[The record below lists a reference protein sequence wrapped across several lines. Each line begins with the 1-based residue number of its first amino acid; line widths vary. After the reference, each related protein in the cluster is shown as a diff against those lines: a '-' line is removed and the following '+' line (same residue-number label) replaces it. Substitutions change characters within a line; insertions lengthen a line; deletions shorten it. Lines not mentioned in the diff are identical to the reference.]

1 MAWRFFY
8 AFTAALMEN
17 ICILL
22 LIMPEYMKPSSL
34 ISRLFYVGLRTRV
47 HEMGE
52 VTMEQA
58 SLPKR
63 SSVRNQR
70 SAPKGTKKRKKKK
83 GGFLRF
89 SIRLFWSL
97 VLVGAAAAAW
107 LFLTVSGNHFRYLIA
122 DTLITTQ
129 HRYLAKYI
137 IGQDELNKRV
147 AEYNKRF
154 EAMGVEKDTHQIKLP
169 VQTQT
174 ASAEAGKEME
184 KPPLVEIEEVSG
196 KGYHGYVMTVHD
208 PTKIRLGVPAK
219 RGKGEKVS
227 SMVKRYGAIAG
238 VNGGGF
244 ADPNWKGNGFKPI
257 GIVISQ
263 GKLYY
268 NGLGKNATTQVV
280 GIDRDGKMI
289 AGNYSLK
296 ELDRMGVQEAVTF
309 QPRIIVNGKGLIKN
323 AAEGWGIAPRTA
335 MGQRE
340 DGAILFVVIDGR
352 QPTYSVGA
360 NLYDVQQIMLKHGA
374 VIAANLDGG
383 SSTVLVKDNE
393 IVNKPSSEYG
403 ERYLPTAFLVFE
415 HPEQADIPNIWAGL
429 NPRDIDPSKK

>member
-1 MAWRFFY
+1 
-8 AFTAALMEN
+8 
-17 ICILL
+17 
-22 LIMPEYMKPSSL
+22 
-34 ISRLFYVGLRTRV
+34 
-47 HEMGE
+47 
-52 VTMEQA
+52 
-58 SLPKR
+58 
-63 SSVRNQR
+63 
-70 SAPKGTKKRKKKK
+70 
-83 GGFLRF
+83 
-89 SIRLFWSL
+89 
-97 VLVGAAAAAW
+97 
-107 LFLTVSGNHFRYLIA
+107 
-122 DTLITTQ
+122 
-129 HRYLAKYI
+129 
-137 IGQDELNKRV
+137 
-147 AEYNKRF
+147 
-154 EAMGVEKDTHQIKLP
+154 
-169 VQTQT
+169 
-174 ASAEAGKEME
+174 
-184 KPPLVEIEEVSG
+184 
-196 KGYHGYVMTVHD
+196 
-208 PTKIRLGVPAK
+208 
-219 RGKGEKVS
+219 
-227 SMVKRYGAIAG
+227 
-238 VNGGGF
+238 
-244 ADPNWKGNGFKPI
+244 
-257 GIVISQ
+257 
-263 GKLYY
+263 
-268 NGLGKNATTQVV
+268 
-280 GIDRDGKMI
+280 MI

>member
-1 MAWRFFY
+1 
-8 AFTAALMEN
+8 
-17 ICILL
+17 
-22 LIMPEYMKPSSL
+22 
-34 ISRLFYVGLRTRV
+34 
-47 HEMGE
+47 
-52 VTMEQA
+52 MEQA

-63 SSVRNQR
+63 STVRQQKSTQPVKN
-70 SAPKGTKKRKKKK
+70 KKRKKRKK
-83 GGFLRF
+83 GLGWFF
-89 SIRLFWSL
+89 SRLIWTML
-97 VLVGAAAAAW
+97 IVGMIGAGW
-107 LFLTVSGNHFRYLIA
+107 FFLTPSGNQYRFLAA

-137 IGQDELNKRV
+137 IGQAELDRRV

-154 EAMGVEKDTHQIKLP
+154 ESMGEEKDTHQIQLP
-169 VQTQT
+169 APTQT
-174 ASAEAGKEME
+174 SSETSETK
-184 KPPLVEIEEVSG
+184 KQLVEVEEISG
-196 KGYHGYVMTVHD
+196 KGYHGYVMTVND
-208 PTKIRLGVPAK
+208 PTKIRLGVPQA

-227 SMVKRYGAIAG
+227 SMVKRTGAIAG

-268 NGLGKNATTQVV
+268 NGLGNNSSTQVV
-280 GIDRDGKMI
+280 GIDKTGKMI
-289 AGNYSLK
+289 AGHYSLK
-296 ELDRMGVQEAVTF
+296 DLNNMGVKEAVTF

-323 AAEGWGIAPRTA
+323 ASEGWGIAPRTA
-335 MGQRE
+335 MGQRA

-352 QPTYSVGA
+352 QPTYSIGA

-383 SSTVLVKDNE
+383 SSTVLVKNNE
-393 IVNKPSSEYG
+393 ILNKPSSEYG

-415 HPEQADIPNIWAGL
+415 NPEEANIPNVWAGL
-429 NPRDIDPSKK
+429 NPKDIDPGKKK